1 MRRRDFVTLLGG
13 AVAWP
18 FASFAQAVP
27 VVGYL
32 SGRSVNSEAPL
43 RTPFLKALESAGFIV
58 GQNVVIDYRFSEG
71 RDERL
76 PVLAAELV
84 QRQVTILVATDRPSA
99 LAAKA
104 ATNTIPLVFHS
115 GDDPVRSGLVQ
126 SFNSPGGN
134 ATGISV
140 LNNQLG
146 PKRLSLLREIIPQPG
161 VIAFVVNQNSTSTPV
176 QLQEMKEAAQTIAQ
190 PLLILNA
197 AIESEIDEAFATM
210 SREKVVAVVF
220 GASVF
225 YQVVAD
231 RLIALAARHRI
242 PALYEWREFVVA
254 GGLMSYNANRAE
266 SGRQVGAY
274 AAQILKGA
282 KPGDLPV
289 VQSSS
294 FEFVLNLKAARALGV
309 AVPPMLLA
317 RADEVIE

>member
-282 KPGDLPV
+282 SRAICRWCNLQALSSCSISRQPVRSALPCRLCF
-289 VQSSS
+289 S
-294 FEFVLNLKAARALGV
+294 L
-309 AVPPMLLA
+309 VPT
-317 RADEVIE
+317 R